1 MPEIIN
7 AMGIARI
14 IQCSPVKVRHR
25 MRTGEWKFGRVIRPS
40 GGGTQYKY
48 EASIG
53 EVAKYIDI
61 PREEA
66 EKRLREG

>member
-7 AMGIARI
+7 ATGIARI
-14 IQCSPVKVRHR
+14 IQCSPVKVRHK
-25 MRTGEWKFGRVIRPS
+25 MRTGEWKFGRVIRPYGKS
-40 GGGTQYKY
+40 TQYKY